1 MTSSASPNW
10 RLRWLSYA
18 SNLPAKVLHCQ
29 PMPESR
35 KRKRPQ
41 KRPNRAV
48 PNKRTILPKVTD
60 LSEEPDAE
68 RRTRSPHKPLAEEL
82 LYQPVELPEPAS
94 YDQVL
99 VALSELDPLAQEV
112 LIASR
117 LAAMPSPSDPEN
129 GMPVH
134 IERVCR
140 GPWAHGLRKLGIFCI
155 PELATHELVAPDRA
169 TGAMVNHT
177 ASTMRKLDR
186 DDIWKMTQQQ
196 HPEVAKLVENAKT
209 PEEKAAAMAELTK
222 KLPAHIR
229 IAMQR
234 LASHTD
240 EELALT

>member
-1 MTSSASPNW
+1 
-10 RLRWLSYA
+10 
-18 SNLPAKVLHCQ
+18 
-29 PMPESR
+29 MPESKKRR
-35 KRKRPQ
+35 KKVDLGPNAQ

-48 PNKRTILPKVTD
+48 PKKNVLPPPESIKD
-60 LSEEPDAE
+60 LPDAE
-68 RRTRSPHKPLAEEL
+68 RFTRGPHKPRPEDEL
-82 LYQPVELPEPAS
+82 YSVPVELPPPAS

-99 VALSELDPLAQEV
+99 VALADLDPLAQEV

-117 LAAMPSPSDPEN
+117 LAAMPSPGDPEN

-155 PELATHELVAPDRA
+155 PELATHELVASDRA

-177 ASTMRKLDR
+177 ASTMRQMNR
-186 DDIWKMTQQQ
+186 NDIWDMVKDK
-196 HPEVAKLVENAKT
+196 HPEVAKIVEDADT
-209 PEEKAAAMAELTK
+209 PEKKAAAMEQLSA

-229 IAMQR
+229 IAMKR

-240 EELALT
+240 EELALR